1 MATLDDQ
8 FIWTLPVA
16 PGDDK
21 PQFENG
27 EGVWVLIRRM
37 RPGGTV
43 SVRGAAGLIGR

>member
-8 FIWTLPVA
+8 FIWTLHMA
-16 PGDDK
+16 LGDDRSHL
-21 PQFENG
+21 ENG

-43 SVRGAAGLIGR
+43 SVRGAMG